1 LYNVVYEIVCCG
13 GEAMQ
18 CLKCGKETKNEQVF
32 CNQCLAVM
40 ERYPVKPDVHIPLP
54 KSADRDIP
62 KKSGKKRRVLSPEEQ
77 LLILRR
83 RNRRL
88 VAALLAMALLLG
100 AAGYLLVR
108 ATVSTEDTELGK
120 NYTFEIPFD

>member
-1 LYNVVYEIVCCG
+1 
-13 GEAMQ
+13 MQ
-18 CLKCGKETKNEQVF
+18 CLKCGKETRNEQVF
-32 CNQCLAVM
+32 CARCLAVM
-40 ERYPVKPDVHIPLP
+40 EEYPIKPDVHIQLP
-54 KSADRDIP
+54 KCADRDIP
-62 KKSGKKRRVLSPEEQ
+62 KKSGKKRRAPSPEEQ
-77 LLILRR
+77 IVILRR

-108 ATVSTEDTELGK
+108 ATVSTEETELGK